1 MLHGRQALL
10 PWGGEE
16 GGELAVWAEYVEPIG
31 NMIRKYELPEIEPEF
46 LPYRGHWM
54 IIEKVK
60 DFPGGKRGPHLHYGG
75 KVYAVTPEQWKV
87 FKNTVVQDCQER
99 LARAHEVSL
108 NLDAVAQIGELAA
121 GLTY

>member
-1 MLHGRQALL
+1 MPYRRQALL

-16 GGELAVWAEYVEPIG
+16 GGELVVWAEYIEPIG
-31 NMIRKYELPEIEPEF
+31 KMIREYKLPEIEPEF
-46 LPYRGHWM
+46 LPYRGDRM
-54 IIEKVK
+54 MFEKVK
-60 DFPGGKRGPHLHYGG
+60 DIYGGKRGPHLHYGG
-75 KVYAVTPEQWKV
+75 KVYAVNPEQWKV